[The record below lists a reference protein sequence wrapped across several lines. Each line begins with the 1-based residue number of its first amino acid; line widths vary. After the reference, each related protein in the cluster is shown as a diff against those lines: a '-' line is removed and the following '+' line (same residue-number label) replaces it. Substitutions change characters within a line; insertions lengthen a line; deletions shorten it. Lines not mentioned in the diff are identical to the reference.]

1 MTTHRLTSRAV
12 ANVVVL
18 IAALYTLLPG
28 LWLLLASTRNSDALF
43 SSNILDLSDFSLWQ
57 NITDLFSMEDGV
69 YGRWYLNSLLYAVVG
84 ALVGS
89 MISVAAGYAFDKYD
103 FPHKEKLFGLV
114 LTGVMVPPTVLA
126 LPLYLVASGVGLVN
140 TFWAV
145 FIPVLFNPFGVYL
158 ARLLSS
164 GYVPTEVL
172 EASRVDGAGE
182 LQTYLRVSL
191 RMLGPGF
198 VTVFLFQLTAIWNNF
213 FLPMVML
220 SDQHLYPLSLGLY
233 TWNSS
238 ATVSPEYYPL
248 VVIGSLLA
256 VVPLIVAFVTLQR
269 YWKSGLTAGSVK

>member
-1 MTTHRLTSRAV
+1 MTTSRLTNRAV

-18 IAALYTLLPG
+18 VAALYTLLPG
-28 LWLLLASTRNSDALF
+28 LWLLLASTKNSDALF
-43 SSNILDLSDFSLWQ
+43 SSDILSLGDFSLGR
-57 NITDLFSMEDGV
+57 NLTDLFSMEGGV

-89 MISVAAGYAFDKYD
+89 LISVAAGYAFDKYD

-126 LPLYLVASGVGLVN
+126 LPLYLVASNIGLVN

-182 LQTYLRVSL
+182 LQTYFRVSL

-220 SDQHLYPLSLGLY
+220 SDQNLYPLSLGLY